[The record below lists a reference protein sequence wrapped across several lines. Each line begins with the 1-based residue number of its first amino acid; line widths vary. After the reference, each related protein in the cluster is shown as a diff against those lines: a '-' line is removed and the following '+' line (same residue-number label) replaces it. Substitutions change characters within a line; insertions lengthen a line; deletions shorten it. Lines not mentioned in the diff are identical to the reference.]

1 MFRHISV
8 VHNVSIV
15 TMGISSV
22 VQVGDANQIELKS
35 RILTVHREFPY
46 FLKDEGPLESFEIFT
61 DEYITIPKRSTDVKL
76 NIVNE
81 CPFIEVDDIV
91 IRSLLNSAYVQIGSV
106 DYGFTNSRTMQIR
119 QYITDDPSLK

>member
-46 FLKDEGPLESFEIFT
+46 FLKDEGPLESFKIFT